1 MSIGQLLL
9 LSGYLALTIGLGAR
23 CSIVDADGAVFGG
36 SQSDI
41 DWYAH
46 HSAMLCFA
54 QLPLIIGACATSA
67 RKLPRARALLWQ
79 R

>member
-1 MSIGQLLL
+1 MSIGQALLL
-9 LSGYLALTIGLGAR
+9 LGYLGFTLGLGAR

-36 SQSDI
+36 SQREI
-41 DWYAH
+41 DWFAH

-67 RKLPRARALLWQ
+67 RKLSRARALRL
-79 R
+79 